1 MSVNLYNTGVSGLL
15 AAQQQLATTGHNIA
29 NVNTEGFNRQR
40 AEQNSSVG
48 LYSGGNFVGSGTYV
62 QDISRIYNQFTYK
75 EQLNNQSNLGN
86 ADTLHKDL
94 DQLNEIMSFSGAA
107 INGSIEKF
115 YQTMNSIADNPSDIG
130 LRSIA
135 LNQAGV
141 LASDFNTLNDNIEQ
155 LEKSANGEIVQ
166 MANAISQISGE
177 LAKINEQ
184 ILQSQDLTLHGQPND
199 LLDKRDQL
207 VDELGEYT
215 SVNTIVDSNG
225 VMTVMIGNGATLV
238 AGITPL
244 SLSVVSGD
252 PDPKTTELRIVGAN
266 SSVALNGSVLG
277 GSLAAKFELRD
288 EHLSQL
294 RREVDRMA
302 MAISET
308 LNQSQSGGLDLNAK
322 QGLNL
327 FTDINT
333 AALQEGRVL
342 SPSTNTGNLSASINI
357 TDISKIPTDE
367 FEVRFDG
374 TNYIMT
380 NMNDGSLQNLGTPG
394 AGTYTTSNPDY
405 GFEFTE
411 LSGTPVIDDS
421 YLIRLTKNSASLMAL
436 TLTDGKGIAAST
448 ALGVDSSSNNV
459 SDGKVNIT
467 NVTDPEAARVYTET
481 LNKGLLIDV
490 YEDPLSPG
498 TFNYRIYN
506 ADPTQ
511 ATSPPPTPPLNTGAI
526 ASGTFLAGNSAVIG
540 MPPSAS
546 PPVFQI
552 EITGQPKG
560 QGALAPEEFTV
571 GDAFGLGNGGNA
583 TFMALTQEKG
593 VVNSGRE
600 TFSQSLAISTSDVGA
615 KASSAE
621 LVSET
626 AEALHTQAY
635 NRNQQISG
643 VNLDEEAANL
653 MRFQQAY
660 QASSRI
666 ISIAN
671 TIFDTLLQVAR

>member
-40 AEQNSSVG
+40 AEQNASVG
-48 LYSGGNFVGSGTYV
+48 LYGGGNFVGSGTYV

-75 EQLNNQSNLGN
+75 EQLHNQSNLGN

-94 DQLNEIMSFSGAA
+94 DQLNEIMSFSGAS
-107 INGSIEKF
+107 INSSIENF
-115 YQTMNSIADNPSDIG
+115 YQTMNGIADNPSDLG

-141 LASDFNTLNDNIEQ
+141 LSSDFSRLNDNIDQ
-155 LEKSANGEIVQ
+155 LEKSANSVIVQ
-166 MANAISQISGE
+166 MANKISQLSVE

-184 ILQSQDLTLHGQPND
+184 ILQSQDLTINGQPND

-207 VDELGEYT
+207 VGELGEYT
-215 SVNTIVDSNG
+215 SVNTILDENG
-225 VMTVMIGNGATLV
+225 VMTVMIGSGATLV

-244 SLSVVSGD
+244 SISVVSGD
-252 PDPKTTELRIVGAN
+252 PDPKDTQLRLLGPN
-266 SSVALNGSVLG
+266 SSVAINGSAIG
-277 GSLAAKFELRD
+277 GALAAKFEYRD

-302 MAISET
+302 MAISGT
-308 LNQSQSGGLDLNAK
+308 LNHSQSEGLDLNAQ
-322 QGLNL
+322 QGLDI
-327 FTDINT
+327 FTDINSS
-333 AALQEGRVL
+333 ALQQGRVL
-342 SPSTNTGNLSASINI
+342 SPSTNAGNLAASINI

-367 FEVRFDG
+367 FEIRFDG
-374 TNYIMT
+374 TDYIMT
-380 NMNDGSLQNLGTPG
+380 NMNDGSLQNLGAPG
-394 AGTYTTSNPDY
+394 SGTYTPSNPDY

-411 LSGTPVIDDS
+411 LSGTPSSDDS
-421 YLIRLTKNSASLMAL
+421 FLIKPTKNSASFMEV
-436 TLTDGKGIAAST
+436 TLSHGNGIAAST
-448 ALGVDSSSNNV
+448 AIGVDASSKNV

-467 NVTDPEAARVYTET
+467 NVTDPVAARAFTDT
-481 LNKGLLIDV
+481 ANMGLLVDV
-490 YEDPLSPG
+490 YESSAG
-498 TFNYRIYN
+498 VFSYRVYD
-506 ADPTQ
+506 AD
-511 ATSPPPTPPLNTGAI
+511 ALSPPPSPPSIVGAI
-526 ASGTFLAGNSAVIG
+526 ASGTFLAGNNALID
-540 MPPSAS
+540 MPPSPATAA
-546 PPVFQI
+546 FQI

-560 QGALAPEEFTV
+560 QGALAPEEFNI
-571 GDAFGLGNGGNA
+571 GDAFGFGNGGNA
-583 TFMALTQEKG
+583 ILMALTQEKG
-593 VVNSGRE
+593 VVNNGRE
-600 TFSQSLAISTSDVGA
+600 TFSQSLAISASDIGA

-671 TIFDTLLQVAR
+671 TIFDTLLQASR

>member
-62 QDISRIYNQFTYK
+62 QDITRIYNQFTHK

-107 INGSIEKF
+107 INSSIDKF
-115 YQTMNSIADNPSDIG
+115 YQTMNSIADNPSDLG

-135 LNQAGV
+135 LNQAHV
-141 LASDFNTLNDNIEQ
+141 LATDFSTLNENIDQ
-155 LEKSANGEIVQ
+155 LEKSANGEIEQ
-166 MANAISQISGE
+166 MANKISQISFE

-184 ILQSQDLTLHGQPND
+184 ILQSQDLTLNGQPND

-207 VDELGEYT
+207 VGELGELT
-215 SVNTIVDSNG
+215 SVNTIVDANG
-225 VMTVMIGNGATLV
+225 VMTVMIGSGATLV

-244 SLSVVSGD
+244 SVSVVSGN
-252 PDPKTTELRIVGAN
+252 PDSKATELRIVGSN
-266 SSVALNGSVLG
+266 SSVALNGKVLG
-277 GSLAAKFELRD
+277 GSIAAKFELRD

-308 LNQSQSGGLDLNAK
+308 LNQSQSQGLDLNSQ
-322 QGLNL
+322 QGLNI

-333 AALQEGRVL
+333 PALQQGRVL
-342 SPSTNTGNLSASINI
+342 SPSTNTGNLLASINI
-357 TDISKIPTDE
+357 TDISKVPTDE
-367 FEVRFDG
+367 FEIRFDG
-374 TNYIMT
+374 TDYIMT
-380 NMNDGSLQNLGTPG
+380 NMNDGSLQNLGAPG
-394 AGTYTTSNPDY
+394 SGTYTPTNPDY

-411 LSGTPVIDDS
+411 LSGTPATDDN
-421 YLIRLTKNSASLMAL
+421 YLIRPTQDSASLMSV

-448 ALGVDSSSNNV
+448 AVSADVSSNNI

-467 NVTDPEAARVYTET
+467 NVTDPVAARAFADVA
-481 LNKGLLIDV
+481 NSGLLVDV
-490 YEDPLSPG
+490 YESSAG
-498 TFNYRIYN
+498 VYSYRVYD
-506 ADPTQ
+506 ADS
-511 ATSPPPTPPLNTGAI
+511 ASPPPTPPSTVGAI
-526 ASGTFLAGNSAVIG
+526 ASGTFLSGNSALID
-540 MPPSAS
+540 MPPSPATAA
-546 PPVFQI
+546 FQI

-560 QGALAPEEFTV
+560 QGVLAPEKFTI

-583 TFMALTQEKG
+583 TLMALTQEKG
-593 VVNSGRE
+593 VINNGGE

-621 LVSET
+621 LVYET

-635 NRNQQISG
+635 NRNQEISG

-671 TIFDTLLQVAR
+671 TIFDTLLQASR

>member
-40 AEQNSSVG
+40 AEQNASVG
-48 LYSGGNFVGSGTYV
+48 LYGGGNFVGSGTYV

-75 EQLNNQSNLGN
+75 EQLHNQSNLGN

-94 DQLNEIMSFSGAA
+94 DQLNEIMSFSGAS
-107 INGSIEKF
+107 INSSIENF
-115 YQTMNSIADNPSDIG
+115 YQTMNGIADNPSDLG

-141 LASDFNTLNDNIEQ
+141 LSSDFSRLNDNIDQ
-155 LEKSANGEIVQ
+155 LEKSANSVIVQ
-166 MANAISQISGE
+166 MANKISQLSVE

-184 ILQSQDLTLHGQPND
+184 ILQSQDLTINGQPND

-207 VDELGEYT
+207 VGELGEYT
-215 SVNTIVDSNG
+215 SVNTILDENG
-225 VMTVMIGNGATLV
+225 VMTVMIGSGATLV

-244 SLSVVSGD
+244 SISVVSGD
-252 PDPKTTELRIVGAN
+252 PDPKDTQLRLLGPN
-266 SSVALNGSVLG
+266 SSVAINGSAIG
-277 GSLAAKFELRD
+277 GALAAKFEYRD

-302 MAISET
+302 MAISGT
-308 LNQSQSGGLDLNAK
+308 LNHSQSEGLDLNAQ
-322 QGLNL
+322 QGLDI
-327 FTDINT
+327 FTDINSS
-333 AALQEGRVL
+333 ALQQGRVL
-342 SPSTNTGNLSASINI
+342 SPSTNAGNLAASINI

-367 FEVRFDG
+367 FEIRFDG
-374 TNYIMT
+374 TDYIMT
-380 NMNDGSLQNLGTPG
+380 NMNDGSLQNLGAPG
-394 AGTYTTSNPDY
+394 SGTYTPSNPDY

-411 LSGTPVIDDS
+411 LSGTPSSDDS
-421 YLIRLTKNSASLMAL
+421 FLIKPTKNSASFMEV
-436 TLTDGKGIAAST
+436 TLSHGNGIAAST
-448 ALGVDSSSNNV
+448 AIGVDASSKNV

-467 NVTDPEAARVYTET
+467 NVTDPVAARAFTDT
-481 LNKGLLIDV
+481 ANMGLLVDV
-490 YEDPLSPG
+490 YESSAG
-498 TFNYRIYN
+498 VFSYRVYD
-506 ADPTQ
+506 AD
-511 ATSPPPTPPLNTGAI
+511 ALSPPPSPPSMVGAI
-526 ASGTFLAGNSAVIG
+526 ASGTFLAGNNTLID
-540 MPPSAS
+540 MPPSPATAA
-546 PPVFQI
+546 FQI

-560 QGALAPEEFTV
+560 QGALAPEEFTI
-571 GDAFGLGNGGNA
+571 GDAFGFGNGGNA
-583 TFMALTQEKG
+583 ILMALTQEKG
-593 VVNSGRE
+593 VVNNGRE
-600 TFSQSLAISTSDVGA
+600 TFSQSLAISASDIGA

-671 TIFDTLLQVAR
+671 TIFDTLLQASR

>member
-1 MSVNLYNTGVSGLL
+1 MSVSLYNTGVSGLL
-15 AAQQQLATTGHNIA
+15 AAQQQLATTSNNIA
-29 NVNTEGFNRQR
+29 NVNTEGYNRQR
-40 AEQNSSVG
+40 AEQNASVG

-62 QDISRIYNQFTYK
+62 QDITRIYNQFTYK

-86 ADTLHKDL
+86 ANTLHKDL
-94 DQLNEIMSFSGAA
+94 DQLNEIMSFSGEAL
-107 INGSIEKF
+107 NSSIDKF
-115 YQTMNSIADNPSDIG
+115 YQTMNSIADNPNDLG

-141 LASDFNTLNDNIEQ
+141 LASDFNTLNDNIDQ

-166 MANAISQISGE
+166 MASKISQISVE
-177 LAKINEQ
+177 LANINEQ
-184 ILQSQDLTLHGQPND
+184 ILQSQDLTLHGQPNG

-207 VDELGEYT
+207 VGELGEYT
-215 SVNTIVDSNG
+215 SVNTIVDANG
-225 VMTVMIGNGATLV
+225 VMTVMIGSGATLV

-244 SLSVVSGD
+244 AVNVVAGD
-252 PDPKTTELRIVGAN
+252 PDPNVTELKIVGPN
-266 SSVALNGSVLG
+266 GSVALNGAVLG
-277 GSLAAKFELRD
+277 GSLAAKFEIRD

-302 MAISET
+302 MAVSET
-308 LNQSQSGGLDLNAK
+308 LNQSQSEGLDLNAQ
-322 QGLNL
+322 QGLDI

-333 AALQEGRVL
+333 DALQQGRVL
-342 SPSTNTGNLSASINI
+342 TPSSNVGNLAASIYI
-357 TDISKIPTDE
+357 TDISKVPTDE
-367 FEVRFDG
+367 FEIRFDG
-374 TNYIMT
+374 TDYIMT
-380 NMNDGSLQNLGTPG
+380 NMNDGSLQNLGAPG
-394 AGTYTTSNPDY
+394 SGTYTPSSPDY
-405 GFEFTE
+405 GFEFIE
-411 LSGTPVIDDS
+411 LSGTPTSNDS
-421 YLIRLTKNSASLMAL
+421 FLIKPTRNSASLIAV

-448 ALGVDSSSNNV
+448 AIGVEVSSNNV

-467 NVTDPEAARVYTET
+467 NVTDPEAARTYADTT
-481 LNKGLLIDV
+481 NSGLLVDV
-490 YEDPLSPG
+490 YESSTG
-498 TFNYRIYN
+498 VFSYRVYD
-506 ADPTQ
+506 ADPS
-511 ATSPPPTPPLNTGAI
+511 SPPPTPPSVVGAL
-526 ASGTFLAGNSAVIG
+526 ASGTFLSGNSALID
-540 MPPSAS
+540 MPPSPSTAA
-546 PPVFQI
+546 FQI
-552 EITGQPKG
+552 EITGQPTG
-560 QGALAPEEFTV
+560 QGALAPEEFTI

-593 VVNSGRE
+593 VINDGGE

-621 LVSET
+621 LVANT

-671 TIFDTLLQVAR
+671 TIFDTLLQASR

>member
-40 AEQNSSVG
+40 AEQNASVG
-48 LYSGGNFVGSGTYV
+48 LYGGGNFVGSGTYV

-75 EQLNNQSNLGN
+75 EQLHNQSNLGN

-94 DQLNEIMSFSGAA
+94 DQLNEIMSFSGAS
-107 INGSIEKF
+107 INSSIENF
-115 YQTMNSIADNPSDIG
+115 YQTMNGIADNPSDLG

-141 LASDFNTLNDNIEQ
+141 LSSDFSRLNDNIDQ
-155 LEKSANGEIVQ
+155 LEKSANSVIVQ
-166 MANAISQISGE
+166 MANKISQLSVE

-184 ILQSQDLTLHGQPND
+184 ILQSQDLTINGQPND

-207 VDELGEYT
+207 VGELGEYT
-215 SVNTIVDSNG
+215 SVNTILDENG
-225 VMTVMIGNGATLV
+225 VMTVMIGSGATLV

-244 SLSVVSGD
+244 SISVISGD
-252 PDPKTTELRIVGAN
+252 PDPKDTQLRLLGPN
-266 SSVALNGSVLG
+266 SSVAINGSAIG
-277 GSLAAKFELRD
+277 GALAAKFEYRD

-302 MAISET
+302 MAISGT
-308 LNQSQSGGLDLNAK
+308 LNHSQSEGLDLNAQ
-322 QGLNL
+322 QGLDI
-327 FTDINT
+327 FTDINSS
-333 AALQEGRVL
+333 ALQQGRVL
-342 SPSTNTGNLSASINI
+342 SPSTNAGNLAASINI

-367 FEVRFDG
+367 FEIRFDG
-374 TNYIMT
+374 TDYIMT
-380 NMNDGSLQNLGTPG
+380 NMNDGSLQNLGAPG
-394 AGTYTTSNPDY
+394 SGTYTPSNPDY

-411 LSGTPVIDDS
+411 LSGTPSSDDS
-421 YLIRLTKNSASLMAL
+421 FLIKPTKNSASFMEV
-436 TLTDGKGIAAST
+436 TLSHGNGIAAST
-448 ALGVDSSSNNV
+448 AIGVDASSKNV

-467 NVTDPEAARVYTET
+467 NVTDPVAARAFTDT
-481 LNKGLLIDV
+481 ANMGLLVDV
-490 YEDPLSPG
+490 YESSAG
-498 TFNYRIYN
+498 VFSYRVYD
-506 ADPTQ
+506 AD
-511 ATSPPPTPPLNTGAI
+511 ALSPPPSPPSMVGAI
-526 ASGTFLAGNSAVIG
+526 ASGTFLAGNNALID
-540 MPPSAS
+540 MPPSPATAA
-546 PPVFQI
+546 FQI

-560 QGALAPEEFTV
+560 QGALAPEEFTI
-571 GDAFGLGNGGNA
+571 GDAFGFGNGGNA
-583 TFMALTQEKG
+583 ILMALTQEKG
-593 VVNSGRE
+593 VVNNGRE
-600 TFSQSLAISTSDVGA
+600 TFSQSLAISASDIGA

-671 TIFDTLLQVAR
+671 TIFDTLLQASR

>member
-40 AEQNSSVG
+40 AEQNASVG
-48 LYSGGNFVGSGTYV
+48 LYGGGNFVGSGTYV

-75 EQLNNQSNLGN
+75 EQLHNQSNLGN

-94 DQLNEIMSFSGAA
+94 DQLNEIMSFSGAS
-107 INGSIEKF
+107 INSSIENF
-115 YQTMNSIADNPSDIG
+115 YQTMNGIADNPSDLG

-141 LASDFNTLNDNIEQ
+141 LSSDFSRLNDNIDQ
-155 LEKSANGEIVQ
+155 LEKSANSVIVQ
-166 MANAISQISGE
+166 MANKISQLSVE

-184 ILQSQDLTLHGQPND
+184 ILQSQDLTINGQPND

-207 VDELGEYT
+207 VGELGEYT
-215 SVNTIVDSNG
+215 SVNTILDENG
-225 VMTVMIGNGATLV
+225 VMTVMIGSGATLV

-244 SLSVVSGD
+244 SISVISGD
-252 PDPKTTELRIVGAN
+252 PDPKDTQLRLLGPN
-266 SSVALNGSVLG
+266 SSVAINGSAIG
-277 GSLAAKFELRD
+277 GALAAKFEYRD

-302 MAISET
+302 MAISGT
-308 LNQSQSGGLDLNAK
+308 LNHSQSEGLDLNAQ
-322 QGLNL
+322 QGLDI
-327 FTDINT
+327 FTDINSS
-333 AALQEGRVL
+333 ALQQGRVL
-342 SPSTNTGNLSASINI
+342 SPSTNAGNLAASINI

-367 FEVRFDG
+367 FEIRFDG
-374 TNYIMT
+374 TDYIMT
-380 NMNDGSLQNLGTPG
+380 NMNDGSLQNLGAPG
-394 AGTYTTSNPDY
+394 SGTYTPSNPDY

-411 LSGTPVIDDS
+411 LSGTPSSDDS
-421 YLIRLTKNSASLMAL
+421 FLIKPTKNSASFMEV
-436 TLTDGKGIAAST
+436 TLSHGNGIAAST
-448 ALGVDSSSNNV
+448 AIGVDASSKNV

-467 NVTDPEAARVYTET
+467 NVTDPVAARAFTDT
-481 LNKGLLIDV
+481 ANMGLLVDV
-490 YEDPLSPG
+490 YESSAG
-498 TFNYRIYN
+498 VFSYRVYD
-506 ADPTQ
+506 AD
-511 ATSPPPTPPLNTGAI
+511 ALSPPPSPPSMVGAI
-526 ASGTFLAGNSAVIG
+526 ASGTFLAGNNTLID
-540 MPPSAS
+540 MPPSPATAA
-546 PPVFQI
+546 FQI

-560 QGALAPEEFTV
+560 QGALAPEEFTI
-571 GDAFGLGNGGNA
+571 GDAFGFGNGGNA
-583 TFMALTQEKG
+583 ILMALTQEKG
-593 VVNSGRE
+593 VVNNGRE
-600 TFSQSLAISTSDVGA
+600 TFSQSLAISASDIGA

-671 TIFDTLLQVAR
+671 TIFDTLLQASR

>member
-40 AEQNSSVG
+40 AEQNASVG
-48 LYSGGNFVGSGTYV
+48 LYGGGNFVGSGTYV

-75 EQLNNQSNLGN
+75 EQLHNQSNLGN

-94 DQLNEIMSFSGAA
+94 DQLNEIMSFSGAS
-107 INGSIEKF
+107 INSSIENF
-115 YQTMNSIADNPSDIG
+115 YQTMNGIADNPSDLG

-141 LASDFNTLNDNIEQ
+141 LSNDFSRLNDNIDQ
-155 LEKSANGEIVQ
+155 LEKSANSVIVQ
-166 MANAISQISGE
+166 MANKISQLSVE

-184 ILQSQDLTLHGQPND
+184 ILQSQDLTINGQPND

-207 VDELGEYT
+207 VGELGEYT
-215 SVNTIVDSNG
+215 SVNTILDENG
-225 VMTVMIGNGATLV
+225 VMTVMIGSGATLV

-244 SLSVVSGD
+244 SISVISGD
-252 PDPKTTELRIVGAN
+252 PDPKDTQLRLLGPN
-266 SSVALNGSVLG
+266 SSVAINGSAIG
-277 GSLAAKFELRD
+277 GALAAKFEYRD

-302 MAISET
+302 MAISGT
-308 LNQSQSGGLDLNAK
+308 LNHSQSEGLDLNAQ
-322 QGLNL
+322 QGLDI
-327 FTDINT
+327 FTDINSS
-333 AALQEGRVL
+333 ALQQGRVL
-342 SPSTNTGNLSASINI
+342 SPSTNAGNLAASINI

-367 FEVRFDG
+367 FEIRFDG
-374 TNYIMT
+374 TDYIMT
-380 NMNDGSLQNLGTPG
+380 NMNDGSLQNLGAPG
-394 AGTYTTSNPDY
+394 SGTYTPSNPDY

-411 LSGTPVIDDS
+411 LSGTPSSDDS
-421 YLIRLTKNSASLMAL
+421 FLIKPTKNSASFMEV
-436 TLTDGKGIAAST
+436 TLSHGNGIAAST
-448 ALGVDSSSNNV
+448 AIGVDASSKNV

-467 NVTDPEAARVYTET
+467 NVTDPVAARAFTDT
-481 LNKGLLIDV
+481 ANMGLLVDV
-490 YEDPLSPG
+490 YESSAG
-498 TFNYRIYN
+498 VFSYRVYD
-506 ADPTQ
+506 AD
-511 ATSPPPTPPLNTGAI
+511 ALSPPPSPPSIVGAI
-526 ASGTFLAGNSAVIG
+526 ASGTFLAGNNALID
-540 MPPSAS
+540 MPPSPATAA
-546 PPVFQI
+546 FQI

-560 QGALAPEEFTV
+560 QGALAPEEFTI
-571 GDAFGLGNGGNA
+571 GDAFGFGNGGNA
-583 TFMALTQEKG
+583 ILMALTQEKG
-593 VVNSGRE
+593 VVNNGRE
-600 TFSQSLAISTSDVGA
+600 TFSQSLAISASDIGA

-671 TIFDTLLQVAR
+671 TIFDTLLQASR

>member
-1 MSVNLYNTGVSGLL
+1 MSVSLYNTGVSGLL
-15 AAQQQLATTGHNIA
+15 AAQQQLATTSNNIA
-29 NVNTEGFNRQR
+29 NVNTEGYNRQR
-40 AEQNSSVG
+40 AEQNASVG

-86 ADTLHKDL
+86 ANTLHKDL
-94 DQLNEIMSFSGAA
+94 DQLNEIMSFSGEAL
-107 INGSIEKF
+107 NSSIDKF
-115 YQTMNSIADNPSDIG
+115 YQTMNSIADNPNDLG

-141 LASDFNTLNDNIEQ
+141 LASDFNTLNDNIDQ

-166 MANAISQISGE
+166 MANKISQISVE
-177 LAKINEQ
+177 LANINEQ
-184 ILQSQDLTLHGQPND
+184 ILQNQDLTLHGQPNG
-199 LLDKRDQL
+199 LFDKRDQL
-207 VDELGEYT
+207 VGELGEYT

-225 VMTVMIGNGATLV
+225 VMTVMIGSGATLV

-244 SLSVVSGD
+244 SVNVTSGD
-252 PDPKTTELRIVGAN
+252 PDPNATELRIVGPN
-266 SSVALNGSVLG
+266 SSVALNGAVLG
-277 GSLAAKFELRD
+277 GSLAAKFEIRD

-302 MAISET
+302 MAVSET
-308 LNQSQSGGLDLNAK
+308 LNQSQSEGLDLNAQ
-322 QGLNL
+322 QGLDI

-333 AALQEGRVL
+333 DALQQGRVL
-342 SPSTNTGNLSASINI
+342 TPSSNVGTLAASINI
-357 TDISKIPTDE
+357 TDISKVPTDE
-367 FEVRFDG
+367 FEIRFDG
-374 TNYIMT
+374 TDYIMT
-380 NMNDGSLQNLGTPG
+380 NMNDGSSENLGAPG
-394 AGTYTTSNPDY
+394 SGTYSPSNPDY
-405 GFEFTE
+405 GFEFNE
-411 LSGTPVIDDS
+411 LSGTPTINDS
-421 YLIRLTKNSASLMAL
+421 FIIKPTKNSASLMAV

-448 ALGVDSSSNNV
+448 SIGVDVSSNNV

-467 NVTDPEAARVYTET
+467 NVTDPEAARTFADIT
-481 LNKGLLIDV
+481 NSGLLVDV
-490 YEDPLSPG
+490 YESSTG
-498 TFNYRIYN
+498 VFSYRVYD
-506 ADPTQ
+506 ADSS
-511 ATSPPPTPPLNTGAI
+511 SPPPTPPSVVGAL
-526 ASGTFLAGNSAVIG
+526 ASGTFLSGNSALID
-540 MPPSAS
+540 MPPSPSTTA
-546 PPVFQI
+546 FQI
-552 EITGQPKG
+552 EITGQPTG
-560 QGALAPEEFTV
+560 QGALAPEEFTI

-593 VVNSGRE
+593 VINDGGE

-621 LVSET
+621 LVSDT

-671 TIFDTLLQVAR
+671 TIFDTLLQASR